1 MTIVEPSG
9 ARTQFR
15 YGSAQVANLMSEYN
29 GNPAYAFLTM
39 LNPDNSLA
47 AGDPEKMAT
56 RIIESADVNPAPM
69 RLVIGSQALSF
80 N

>member
-29 GNPAYAFLTM
+29 GNPAYAFSTM
-39 LNPDNSLA
+39 LNPDNGLA